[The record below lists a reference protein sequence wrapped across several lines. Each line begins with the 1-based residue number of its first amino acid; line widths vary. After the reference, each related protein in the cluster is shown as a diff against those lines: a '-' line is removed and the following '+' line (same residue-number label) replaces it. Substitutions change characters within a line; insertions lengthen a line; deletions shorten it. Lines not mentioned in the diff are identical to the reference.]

1 MKKSK
6 REKQENEDKGVCS
19 PMLICLERWKER
31 EAGDVGT
38 CLNVHECLAMLICPE
53 KEREKG
59 GRGFRQTYM
68 DVKEW
73 SPMITWPE
81 REEEGG
87 LGFMYVLFNVN
98 LEKEGVQQSL
108 YEFVWVFLRRRRGLF
123 QVSRVTVLFISTSSI
138 VNWMFF
144 SSFTGAFFSELD
156 CFCNEILGHRSVLYL
171 FPWLY
176 SHTKGGWYPSAVI
189 RTVAANLVYI
199 TFESPGWLD
208 TFCVDFRCSLCTS
221 MGFLSLG
228 VEEGSKSRNK
238 LKLSSIL
245 FT

>member
-6 REKQENEDKGVCS
+6 REKQGNEDKGVCS

-87 LGFMYVLFNVN
+87 LGFMYVLFNAN

-123 QVSRVTVLFISTSSI
+123 QVSTVTVLFISTSSI

-144 SSFTGAFFSELD
+144 SSFTGPFFSLSWIVSAMRFWVIGLSCIVFLD
-156 CFCNEILGHRSVLYL
+156 STATLRVADILLL
-171 FPWLY
+171 WL
-176 SHTKGGWYPSAVI
+176 G
-189 RTVAANLVYI
+189 L
-199 TFESPGWLD
+199 
-208 TFCVDFRCSLCTS
+208 
-221 MGFLSLG
+221 
-228 VEEGSKSRNK
+228 
-238 LKLSSIL
+238 
-245 FT
+245 